1 VVSVNVCRSV
11 CPRAYLP
18 NYKSDLYRIC
28 ALSATVVRFSS
39 GGVAIGYTLPVSWRT
54 YRFCIEWVVWGISI
68 DTVEASGISASS
80 CADSSATAASYW
92 LHRVL
97 DQAIAILQGVP
108 TIGGGAC
115 NAPLPCFR
123 ILVAS
128 TRLSEICK
136 TCWEVKIN
144 YGGNPIPNRPTPHRC
159 KTDRTSMHRHL
170 VIRLILVV
178 NILIHQ
184 ILLNCA

>member
-11 CPRAYLP
+11 CPRAYLR

-80 CADSSATAASYW
+80 CADSSAAAASYW

-97 DQAIAILQGVP
+97 DDAIAILQGVP
-108 TIGGGAC
+108 TIGGKAC
-115 NAPLPCFR
+115 NALLPR
-123 ILVAS
+123 IPGLFTDTSEHPFFLS
-128 TRLSEICK
+128 TLPVLHC
-136 TCWEVKIN
+136 
-144 YGGNPIPNRPTPHRC
+144 
-159 KTDRTSMHRHL
+159 
-170 VIRLILVV
+170 
-178 NILIHQ
+178 
-184 ILLNCA
+184 